1 MLPDVPTAAEAGLP
15 DFRSALPLESSRQP
29 ALPSLQR
36 LTHELS
42 KVLLLPDVKEK
53 LLQQGAFVTHTTP
66 EQAAQLIRS
75 EVAMWAKAIREGN
88 VKVE

>member
-1 MLPDVPTAAEAGLP
+1 
-15 DFRSALPLESSRQP
+15 
-29 ALPSLQR
+29 
-36 LTHELS
+36 
-42 KVLLLPDVKEK
+42 VKEK

-66 EQAAQLIRS
+66 EQAVQLIRS